1 MSGSKTDDDILA
13 NVPGLE
19 DENDDNSNEAGGSEG
34 GGEQGSGEGNS
45 QQTNNNQ
52 TTQTENDPRI
62 VKRTDGL
69 VERANAAN
77 PRVRDLVD
85 PMTGQVVAQGGIE
98 RRIYEQSKRHERD
111 AGALRRENEQLKAQA
126 NGYQHANTLATQ
138 LGLPPE
144 EQATAFRVLADFKK
158 DPVRTIEYLIAEVKA
173 KGHNIPSLMGQ
184 GQATD
189 TEALAKLLDQRL
201 APLMQERQQS
211 QRVAQANQNAKRE
224 LDNFLDQAPDAR
236 ANLDILAEMIT
247 GDQSLNLNSAY
258 IRFLTWCSANQLDPT
273 QHVGPQLQARQ
284 QQAQAPAT
292 QPRQTRPLPG
302 NRQTNGAI
310 PVGARATHDEN
321 SEWSSIIND
330 SMVEAGYNR

>member
-1 MSGSKTDDDILA
+1 MSGSNKSDDDILA

-19 DENDDNSNEAGGSEG
+19 DDSDDGGQETE
-34 GGEQGSGEGNS
+34 GGEQQGSGQTTEQGNDN
-45 QQTNNNQ
+45 TNN
-52 TTQTENDPRI
+52 TQQGAQGHDDPRI

-111 AGALRRENEQLKAQA
+111 AQTLRRENEQLKAQA

-189 TEALAKLLDQRL
+189 VEALAKLLDQRL
-201 APLMQERQQS
+201 APLMQERQIVQ
-211 QRVAQANQNAKRE
+211 QNQQAQENAKRD

-236 ANLDILAEMIT
+236 ANLDILAEMLT
-247 GDQSLNLNSAY
+247 GDPSLNLNSAY

-284 QQAQAPAT
+284 RQAQDPAP
-292 QPRQTRPLPG
+292 QPRQTR
-302 NRQTNGAI
+302 AA
-310 PVGARATHDEN
+310 ARKQAGEWCN
-321 SEWSSIIND
+321 SCWL
-330 SMVEAGYNR
+330 ACCA

>member
-1 MSGSKTDDDILA
+1 MSGSRSDDDILS

-19 DENDDNSNEAGGSEG
+19 DEGEDNT
-34 GGEQGSGEGNS
+34 QDTSGEGSEQQASDTSEGDNRPTNQQ
-45 QQTNNNQ
+45 QQT
-52 TTQTENDPRI
+52 DDSGRI

-69 VERANAAN
+69 IERQNAAN

-111 AGALRRENEQLKAQA
+111 AQTLRRENEQLKAQA
-126 NGYQHANTLATQ
+126 NGYQHANSLATQ

-144 EQATAFRVLADFKK
+144 AQSTAFRVMADFMR

-184 GQATD
+184 GQSTD
-189 TEALAKLLDQRL
+189 VEALSKLLDQRL
-201 APLMQERQQS
+201 APLMQERQQV
-211 QRVAQANQNAKRE
+211 QRVEQANQNAKRE

-236 ANLDILAEMIT
+236 TNLDILAEMIT
-247 GDQSLNLNSAY
+247 GDQSLNLHTAY

-273 QHVGPQLQARQ
+273 QHVGLQLQARQ
-284 QQAQAPAT
+284 QAQAPAQ

-302 NRQTNGAI
+302 NRQMNGAI
-310 PVGARATHDEN
+310 PVGSRAVHDET
-321 SEWSSIIND
+321 SEWSAIIND
-330 SMVEAGYNR
+330 SMLEAGYQR